1 MSSQNSE
8 ATAPKRRRIQGACD
22 LCRKKKS
29 DSSQMPGNKC
39 TNCITTKAHCTHI
52 YISKDQD
59 SSSLNY
65 KNSREHVAAILSK
78 TTAYVP
84 SEDPQVL
91 YQILV
96 DIAKYARN
104 LEELIAV
111 SSSTLDLT
119 PSPAGDLDND
129 GAKGSP
135 GLEEPNDSVD
145 GVFVDS
151 RIIEPMSQLALHAPI
166 SESYIFFGKSSSVT
180 FLKAAMEDGP
190 GETFEAQRPEF
201 WKFQPWHLTPEPLPR
216 QFFPDDDLLQTLID
230 LYFEQLNPI
239 LFLLHP
245 PTFRASVANG
255 EHLRDPHFGAVVLA
269 VCALA
274 SRPSDDPRVLMTAD
288 APRHSAGWKWFNQTR
303 PLELITSPEPSGSK
317 SRALYN
323 LQLICFSVLFLS
335 TSGAR
340 ASWILCN
347 LGIRIA
353 QEIGAHR
360 RSRYTTGSK
369 AEGELLKR
377 AFWALLAM
385 DTLINALFGRPTM
398 STAEDYDVE
407 MPTECDDEYWG
418 EPYGFQQPANTPAM
432 TAYMTSYLQLMV
444 IFNRAYRAVF
454 SIERQKV
461 SEPAILAE
469 LDSALNKWVDSIP
482 DHLRWDP
489 NRKGIFLEQSASLY
503 ATYYQIQI
511 LIHRPFIAAPGETAP
526 ADSAFPSLAICA
538 NSARSCGHV
547 MEVQSRRN
555 GSVLHHPYVITALSD
570 SATIL
575 LVNVWGGRRTPSPSD
590 IPRAV
595 ADIKKCVDVLH
606 LYEKWYPVAGRQW
619 YPIFFLGWLK
629 VTQHCCSD
637 LITEMLNRASQNAP
651 HGNSLRPSL
660 KRPIPEDGEDDR
672 SPVSATTA
680 ILQLE
685 QLEHSIQQTDHLFSL
700 PLYTQELGVLPIY
713 ESLDFQFNF
722 RPLSPGFGL
731 PSSLD
736 EAYPTGPE
744 HSEFVSAGNDPQQSV
759 GSRTAYSWQDWSDYV
774 GHEHPY

>member
-1 MSSQNSE
+1 MSSE

-22 LCRKKKS
+22 LCRKKKIRC

-78 TTAYVP
+78 TTAYIP

-104 LEELIAV
+104 LEELITV
-111 SSSTLDLT
+111 SSATLDLT
-119 PSPAGDLDND
+119 PSPAGDPDND
-129 GAKGSP
+129 ESKGLAGS
-135 GLEEPNDSVD
+135 EESNDSVD

-190 GETFEAQRPEF
+190 GQTFEAQRPEF
-201 WKFQPWHLTPEPLPR
+201 WKFQPWHPAPEPLPR
-216 QFFPDDDLLQTLID
+216 QSFPDENLLQSLID

-239 LFLLHP
+239 FFLLHP

-274 SRPSDDPRVLMTAD
+274 SRPSDDPRVLMTPD

-303 PLELITSPEPSGSK
+303 PLQLITSPEPSGSE
-317 SRALYN
+317 SRVLYN

-353 QEIGAHR
+353 QEKGAHR
-360 RSRYTTGSK
+360 RSRYSTGSK

-377 AFWALLAM
+377 AFWALLSM

-407 MPTECDDEYWG
+407 MPAECDDEYWS
-418 EPYGFQQPANTPAM
+418 EPYGFQQPANTPAT
-432 TAYMTSYLQLMV
+432 TAYMTSYLRLMV

-454 SIERQKV
+454 SIKRQKG

-489 NRKGIFLEQSASLY
+489 NRKGIFLKQSASLY

-511 LIHRPFIAAPGETAP
+511 LIHRPFIAAPGETTP
-526 ADSAFPSLAICA
+526 TDSAFPSLAICA

-547 MEVQSRRN
+547 MEVQSRSN
-555 GSVLHHPYVITALSD
+555 GSILHHPYVITALSD

-575 LVNVWGGRRTPSPSD
+575 LLNVWGGRRTPSPSD

-606 LYEKWYPVAGRQW
+606 LYEKWYPVAGRQCD
-619 YPIFFLGWLK
+619 F
-629 VTQHCCSD
+629 
-637 LITEMLNRASQNAP
+637 ITEMLNRDHKNTP
-651 HGNSLRPSL
+651 HGDDLRPSL
-660 KRPIPEDGEDDR
+660 KRPIPEDGHDDC
-672 SPVSATTA
+672 SPASFPAPTA
-680 ILQLE
+680 IQQLQ
-685 QLEHSIQQTDHLFSL
+685 QLEHSMQQTDHLFSL

-713 ESLDFQFNF
+713 ESFDFQFNF
-722 RPLSPGFGL
+722 RPLSPEFGL
-731 PSSLD
+731 SSSLD
-736 EAYPTGPE
+736 EAYPIGLHFLSSVAFPFVHQIAGRE
-744 HSEFVSAGNDPQQSV
+744 HSEFVSTGDDPQPD
-759 GSRTAYSWQDWSDYV
+759 SRSAYSWQDWSDYAS
-774 GHEHPY
+774 HEHLY